1 MIALDAPLMV
11 QTGAYA
17 GLANFGAA
25 NELHRFDTVMQKF
38 PKLKIILAHGGFPS
52 ITQALALALKHPNL
66 FICPDC
72 YMFWPGGQLYQQNLD
87 MLPDQFLYGS
97 AFPFGNIDTT
107 LEQTLKLPVSSETMD
122 KYLYGNAAALL
133 KVSATKTAK
142 ADS

>member
-1 MIALDAPLMV
+1 MV

-25 NELHRFDTVMQKF
+25 NELFRFDTVMQKF
-38 PKLKIILAHGGFPS
+38 PKLKIVLAHGGYPS
-52 ITQALALALKHPNL
+52 ITEALALALKHPNV

-107 LEQTLKLPVSSETMD
+107 LEQTLKLPISAATLD
-122 KYLYGNAAALL
+122 KYLYKNAAALL
-133 KVSATKTAK
+133 KVEAAQVAK
-142 ADS
+142 S